1 LIEIESKD
9 KHIDTAHSML
19 KYFFHN
25 FEQIYSNSKCNVHT
39 MTWHLIKDHLIEDV
53 ERHGS
58 LAFRSMFY
66 TESFLGYLSSRGL
79 RGGQA
84 SYCQTFFF
92 KIHFF
97 LMFFWIFSCFNN
109 KKFSKN

>member
-1 LIEIESKD
+1 MIDIESKD
-9 KHIDTAHSML
+9 KQIDTSHSML
-19 KYFFHN
+19 KYFFYN

-66 TESFLGYLSSRGL
+66 TENFLGYLSKRMHGNKAIGSQFIKSIYSERFMCKIFYFL
-79 RGGQA
+79 I
-84 SYCQTFFF
+84 F
-92 KIHFF
+92 K
-97 LMFFWIFSCFNN
+97 
-109 KKFSKN
+109 